1 MEAWLT
7 SLKDAVA
14 SVADNKVIFSGGA
27 IVALLSVAGV
37 TPRVGLV
44 RAFTLGWRS
53 FFEKAYPLSVR
64 GDEIMRLDAYIKSL
78 TKGSYIALIG
88 GKGNGKSCLIDTTLN
103 RRFGVVKI
111 SVCIFM
117 FVCRLRLS
125 MN

>member
-7 SLKDAVA
+7 SLKDVVA
-14 SVADNKVIFSGGA
+14 LVANSKAIFSGGG
-27 IVALLSVAGV
+27 IVALLSVAKV

-53 FFEKAYPLSVR
+53 YFKKAYPLSVR
-64 GDEIMRLDAYIKSL
+64 VDEIRRLDACINSL

-111 SVCIFM
+111 SVSIAM
-117 FVCRLRLS
+117 FVFRLS